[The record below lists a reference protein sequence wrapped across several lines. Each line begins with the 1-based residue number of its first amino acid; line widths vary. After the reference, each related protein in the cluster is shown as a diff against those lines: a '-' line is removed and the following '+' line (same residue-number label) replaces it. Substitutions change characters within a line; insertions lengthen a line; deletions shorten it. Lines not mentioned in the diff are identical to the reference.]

1 MSKKT
6 QTKKTPTKKTRTPPG
21 AALAR
26 EAAKRRSL
34 AEAKAAANAN
44 LARLEADAGTPGS
57 PASPPT
63 PPRARKDGARSPQD
77 ANHAPDA
84 TRANDGPNPILVG
97 RRDPLRKRHTGPGGK
112 RRAAP
117 TPPPATK
124 RPSGLDLAARVLVEA
139 GHPLQAKAIAERVLA
154 AGWATSGKTPHATLY
169 AAMTREI
176 ALKGDAARFR
186 KVDRGLFEA
195 AAAG

>member
-6 QTKKTPTKKTRTPPG
+6 QTKKTPAKKTRTPPG

-26 EAAKRRSL
+26 EAAKRRAL
-34 AEAKAAANAN
+34 AEAKATAA
-44 LARLEADAGTPGS
+44 GPGS
-57 PASPPT
+57 PASPAT
-63 PPRARKDGARSPQD
+63 PPRARKGGGRSPQD
-77 ANHAPDA
+77 ANPAPDA

-117 TPPPATK
+117 TPTPANK
-124 RPSGLDLAARVLVEA
+124 RPSGLDLAARVLAEA
-139 GHPLQAKAIAERVLA
+139 GHPLQARVIAERVIA
-154 AGWATSGKTPHATLY
+154 AGWQTGGKTPHATLY
-169 AAMTREI
+169 SAMTREI
-176 ALKGDAARFR
+176 ALQGDAARFR

-195 AAAG
+195 AGATAKGAS